1 MSNWLEI
8 AKPNDID
15 FIQKI
20 AADENTTYAKLQ
32 IQETLGKR
40 NLSREI
46 EVYKEFNKKRK
57 K

>member
-1 MSNWLEI
+1 MSNWLDI

-40 NLSREI
+40 NLNKEI
-46 EVYKEFNKKRK
+46 EVYKEFNKRK

>member
-40 NLSREI
+40 NLNKEI
-46 EVYKEFNKKRK
+46 EVSKEFNKRK